1 MSKLFGDSG
10 KKKLSFNRKRPV
22 AEMETPKKTIQNV
35 NLLSNKS
42 CVNIGDI

>member
-22 AEMETPKKTIQNV
+22 AELDPSKKDYPKCKFII
-35 NLLSNKS
+35 K
-42 CVNIGDI
+42 